1 MSATI
6 QVTDLIKV
14 LCNDWKPSDV
24 IAVED
29 LELII
34 ADNGGRK

>member
-6 QVTDLIKV
+6 RVNDLIKV
-14 LCNDWKPSDV
+14 LCNDWKPCDV